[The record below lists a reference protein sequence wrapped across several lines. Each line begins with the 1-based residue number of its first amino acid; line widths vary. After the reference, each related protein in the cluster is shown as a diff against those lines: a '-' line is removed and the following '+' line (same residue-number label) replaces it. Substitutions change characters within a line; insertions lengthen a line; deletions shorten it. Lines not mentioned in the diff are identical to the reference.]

1 MKMISKPILLNFKMP
16 LETKRLS
23 IRPVMPG
30 DSQYMYP
37 AFLESRSLL
46 EKWLVWPPTVT
57 SIDVYEETC
66 RTFYADFIKRKE
78 FHLGIYEDDRFVGTC
93 SLHDI
98 SWSIGSA
105 DIGYWCPVSCQG
117 HGYMREAVGA
127 LVKFAFTDLGL
138 KRITITAYTA
148 NTRSCALAEAL
159 GFTLE
164 TQALGLL
171 RNIQKEELVLCNCYV
186 RFDAQ
191 GL

>member
-1 MKMISKPILLNFKMP
+1 MISKPILLNFDMP
-16 LETKRLS
+16 LRTQRLT

-30 DSQYMYP
+30 DSAHMYP
-37 AFLESRSLL
+37 AFLETKSELM
-46 EKWLVWPPTVT
+46 KWMDWAPTV
-57 SIDVYEETC
+57 SSVDVYEETC
-66 RTFYADFIKRKE
+66 RTFYADFIKRKA
-78 FHLGIYEDDRFVGTC
+78 FHLGIYEGERFVGTC
-93 SLHDI
+93 SLHAI

-117 HGYMREAVGA
+117 KGYMREAVGA
-127 LVKFAFTDLGL
+127 LVKFAFQDLEL
-138 KRITITAYTA
+138 KRLTITAYSS

-164 TQALGLL
+164 TQARGLMI
-171 RNIQKEELVLCNCYV
+171 NIQKGDLVLCNRYV